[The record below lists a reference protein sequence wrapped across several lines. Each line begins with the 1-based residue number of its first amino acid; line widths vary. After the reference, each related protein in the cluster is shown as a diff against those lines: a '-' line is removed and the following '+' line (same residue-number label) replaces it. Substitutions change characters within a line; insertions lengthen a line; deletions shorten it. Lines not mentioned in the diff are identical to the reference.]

1 MTTDEVSVEQAY
13 VRYRTEIYRFLLRR
27 TRDHHEAEDL
37 TQEAFADAAATLS
50 RSTAPTSMRGW
61 LFAVAERRAVDE
73 HRRRKRAAR
82 VTDMLLGLPDAA
94 GDDEAADVEAA
105 LRKLPQAQ
113 RQIIE
118 AQCGTWARDQARAHT
133 ASRPCASAQTGPSAT
148 APAITAARQL
158 MAPPACSGIVAPD

>member
-1 MTTDEVSVEQAY
+1 MSVMTTDEVSVEQAY

-113 RQIIE
+113 RQIIVLRIIEERAYGEIARTLGCNE
-118 AQCGTWARDQARAHT
+118 AACKMRLSRALRRLRNELH
-133 ASRPCASAQTGPSAT
+133 AT
-148 APAITAARQL
+148 
-158 MAPPACSGIVAPD
+158 S

>member
-1 MTTDEVSVEQAY
+1 MTTHADEVSVEQAY

-82 VTDMLLGLPDAA
+82 VVGTLLDLPDAA

-113 RQIIE
+113 RRIVVLRIVE
-118 AQCGTWARDQARAHT
+118 GRTYGDIARALGCNE
-133 ASRPCASAQTGPSAT
+133 AACRMRLSRALRRLRNELRAT
-148 APAITAARQL
+148 
-158 MAPPACSGIVAPD
+158 S